1 MQMMNKM
8 EMARTGGNSDKHD
21 AKAQETVLDDAKEW

>member
-8 EMARTGGNSDKHD
+8 ELTGISDKHD
-21 AKAQETVLDDAKEW
+21 AKAQETILDDAKEW